1 MIFVFTADVDV
12 MDTESDEDDSPM
24 VFVAGKPMPLDEIK
38 GNAEIIA
45 QMTEQEVKAYIEAF
59 QDRYGDEYD

>member
-1 MIFVFTADVDV
+1 